1 MNLWSVLGSIP
12 VELKSRFD
20 TACTLVSHKSA
31 SELFLKMHYSV
42 IMDRSC
48 DSAQFGYENSIDIE
62 TGEIK
67 YEADRNISCSL
78 DSLDLRIA
86 AMETRK
92 IHNKLESKNR
102 RGIPRQTSRD
112 KLKQKSDELKR
123 NLQKVCDDLSYLW
136 KKMGRNYRFM

>member
-92 IHNKLESKNR
+92 IHNKKLSSLNSKG
-102 RGIPRQTSRD
+102 RGGSMTYIFFS
-112 KLKQKSDELKR
+112 LII
-123 NLQKVCDDLSYLW
+123 LQL
-136 KKMGRNYRFM
+136 